1 MKAIEIGS
9 TMSLNDVL
17 GKLQELRD
25 EDGGEGSTPAAKP
38 KCAVASKKT
47 ATAPKAKTK
56 PAPAAVLVTATTDMQ
71 GMWAAMMTGLG
82 AFTKSYFTE
91 AYPLS
96 LENGV
101 MTIGF
106 PEPFSSQMELADNKE
121 TNKVLI
127 QSLKKLGKE
136 VREIRYTI
144 ADRPADWVVA
154 SAEKTATDDAT
165 SDAAPTKPP
174 EGPVDMEQFKNDPL
188 IQKALEVFKGQI
200 VDVRT

>member
-1 MKAIEIGS
+1 MKAIQAAS
-9 TMSLNDVL
+9 AMSLNEVL
-17 GKLQELRD
+17 DKLQELRA
-25 EDGGEGSTPAAKP
+25 EGGGEAKAPDAKP
-38 KCAVASKKT
+38 KRVAASKKT
-47 ATAPKAKTK
+47 AAATKAKAK
-56 PAPAAVLVTATTDMQ
+56 PAKMTAASTVPADMEK
-71 GMWAAMMTGLG
+71 MWGAMMTGLG
-82 AFTKSYFTE
+82 AFTKSYFNG

-106 PEPFSSQMELADNKE
+106 PEPSSSQMELADNKE

-127 QSLKKLGKE
+127 QSLKKLGQE

-144 ADRPADWVVA
+144 ADRPADWVVGA
-154 SAEKTATDDAT
+154 PEKIATDDAT
-165 SDAAPTKPP
+165 SEAALPKPS

>member
-1 MKAIEIGS
+1 MKAIQS
-9 TMSLNDVL
+9 ASAMNLNDVL
-17 GKLQELRD
+17 DKLQELRA
-25 EDGGEGSTPAAKP
+25 EGGGEAMAPDAKP
-38 KCAVASKKT
+38 KRAVPPKKKAAVSKAKAKPT
-47 ATAPKAKTK
+47 TTTAP
-56 PAPAAVLVTATTDMQ
+56 TDMAK
-71 GMWAAMMTGLG
+71 MWATMMACLG
-82 AFTKSYFTE
+82 AFTKSYFTG
-91 AYPLS
+91 AYPLL

-106 PEPFSSQMELADNKE
+106 PEPSSSQMELADNKE

-127 QSLKKLGKE
+127 QSIEKMGQE